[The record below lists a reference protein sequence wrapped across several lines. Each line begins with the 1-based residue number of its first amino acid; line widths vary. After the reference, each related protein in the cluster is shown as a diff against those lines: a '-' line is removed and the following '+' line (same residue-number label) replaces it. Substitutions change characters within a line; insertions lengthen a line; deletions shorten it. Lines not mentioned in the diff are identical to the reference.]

1 MIEVTETDQTITPG
15 LIAPYGGKLVN
26 LVVDDE
32 EPLNPEIRL
41 TTTDHS
47 PEEDTRQIISYLMDR
62 GFLLQ
67 DD

>member
-1 MIEVTETDQTITPG
+1 VIEVTETDQTIGPG
-15 LIAPYGGKLVN
+15 LISPYGGKLVN

-32 EPLNPEIRL
+32 EPLNPEMRL

-47 PEEDTRQIISYLMDR
+47 PEEDARQIISYLMDR

>member
-15 LIAPYGGKLVN
+15 LISPYGGKLVN

-32 EPLNPEIRL
+32 EPLNPEMRL

-47 PEEDTRQIISYLMDR
+47 PEEDARQIISYLMDR

>member
-1 MIEVTETDQTITPG
+1 MIEVTETDQTIAPG
-15 LIAPYGGKLVN
+15 LISPYSGKLVN

-32 EPLNPEIRL
+32 EPLNPEIWL

-47 PEEDTRQIISYLMDR
+47 PEEDARQIISYLMDR
-62 GFLLQ
+62 GFFLQ